1 MKTVQET
8 LDLFGYHGG
17 DKEHYIL
24 EYRISEYYIL
34 EPYILEYRILEY
46 ILLFI
51 STAVGCAM
59 YSCVVIREADVSK
72 KCSFF

>member
-17 DKEHYIL
+17 VKEPYIL

-34 EPYILEYRILEY
+34 EPYIFKYRILEY
-46 ILLFI
+46 YTLEPYILQKYKIL
-51 STAVGCAM
+51 S
-59 YSCVVIREADVSK
+59 SD
-72 KCSFF
+72 

>member
-17 DKEHYIL
+17 DKEPYIL

-46 ILLFI
+46 ILLIF

-59 YSCVVIREADVSK
+59 HSYFLCGDYLDLNL
-72 KCSFF
+72 

>member
-34 EPYILEYRILEY
+34 EPYILEYPI
-46 ILLFI
+46 
-51 STAVGCAM
+51 
-59 YSCVVIREADVSK
+59 
-72 KCSFF
+72 